1 MFRGMARLVGAATV
15 GAAAVPTAGAF
26 CHAHPPVSTSM
37 REQENF
43 SAMLN
48 HSQKGSF
55 DLNINPKDFGPSV
68 DVRFEQEEC
77 ECSLAEKEEGGPTL
91 RRLVFSPPPT
101 EEEVEEA
108 TKELHAALH
117 LSIPTQGSPYE
128 EEQPESTVGVASRED
143 HMDITPEASD
153 KRVTTSSFMSFNH
166 LGTLAAE
173 NSSVM
178 QAFQLLQTNPKVQDV
193 VKSLAC
199 DPAVWNAVL
208 SNEKVLE
215 LTQEDSESYNNDDS
229 TFLESKESGEV
240 TLTSKLYGLVMTRT
254 KVYYSCVKG
263 KVFSILNS
271 MFGSMEKT
279 IFSKEGRSTKDKTV
293 ASCMMLAVAVLIV
306 VVMRRSLTR
315 HYA

>member
-37 REQENF
+37 KEQESF

-77 ECSLAEKEEGGPTL
+77 ECSLAEKEEGGLTL

-117 LSIPTQGSPYE
+117 L
-128 EEQPESTVGVASRED
+128 
-143 HMDITPEASD
+143 
-153 KRVTTSSFMSFNH
+153 
-166 LGTLAAE
+166 
-173 NSSVM
+173 
-178 QAFQLLQTNPKVQDV
+178 
-193 VKSLAC
+193 
-199 DPAVWNAVL
+199 
-208 SNEKVLE
+208 
-215 LTQEDSESYNNDDS
+215 
-229 TFLESKESGEV
+229 
-240 TLTSKLYGLVMTRT
+240 
-254 KVYYSCVKG
+254 
-263 KVFSILNS
+263 
-271 MFGSMEKT
+271 
-279 IFSKEGRSTKDKTV
+279 
-293 ASCMMLAVAVLIV
+293 
-306 VVMRRSLTR
+306 
-315 HYA
+315 